1 MTFSGFG
8 LQNYS
13 HAAAYSPARFG
24 SISNSPGGCSK
35 DPRCTMCY
43 IRNMQG
49 LRHRLP
55 IHPQSPLLLVR
66 GMEVYQ
72 DRNQTCK
79 QSSLMALTYLQLS
92 PAVHF
97 VRHLGL
103 SPLRDI
109 EMQGRGA
116 AATDVPLQK
125 ELWSIFFST
134 GAIIQF
140 LNHHFA

>member
-1 MTFSGFG
+1 
-8 LQNYS
+8 
-13 HAAAYSPARFG
+13 
-24 SISNSPGGCSK
+24 
-35 DPRCTMCY
+35 
-43 IRNMQG
+43 
-49 LRHRLP
+49 
-55 IHPQSPLLLVR
+55 
-66 GMEVYQ
+66 
-72 DRNQTCK
+72 
-79 QSSLMALTYLQLS
+79 MALTYLQLS

-140 LNHHFA
+140 LNHHFAWISLHTNIHKGKILQH